1 MARTYLH
8 TPHVVPEIFRQ
19 LVLKVSG
26 NLSTDP
32 DLSIAQVSY
41 KFGSWIEVMDQLIK
55 DNEDPTKRDIKY
67 PLIVLLQQNRELY
80 SDTAPDRF
88 RGDILICTSTVKTM
102 PIAER
107 YTTNFEPI
115 LNPIFAE
122 LRQVIA
128 DSRFFLGYN
137 YNFPFVKVELP
148 HMGTASSN
156 GATAYKLPD
165 FLDGILMQ
173 DVDLKLNRLA
183 CNAACLAKY
192 EIDVLSAI
200 KTVSSAGLGTDTLSV
215 TATAQNSNNAATY
228 TWSIERQDGAQ
239 FNDLGSFNIG
249 GANTLDLNT
258 VSIQEGVYIVTIT
271 ANNGAQAQIEVG
283 VNVGYDEGETVPAQ
297 PVITVLGYVSESE
310 ALVYSIPC
318 GLNPDMTYSYYP
330 LVGSDETVMTR
341 IEQYENGQQVYEEVL
356 EEPELGN
363 SLERSLIFPTTTIDT
378 WVATNYGSNLKQTII
393 FTLKTT

>member
-32 DLSIAQVSY
+32 DLSIAHVSY

-67 PLIVLLQQNRELY
+67 PLVVLLQQNRELY

-148 HMGTASSN
+148 HMGAASNN
-156 GATAYKLPD
+156 GSTAYKLPD

-183 CNAACLAKY
+183 CNTACLTKY
-192 EIDVLSAI
+192 AIDVLSVI
-200 KTVSSAGLGTDTLSV
+200 KVLKPMKINDHTVWV
-215 TATAQNSNNAATY
+215 FATVENSDNAATY
-228 TWSIERQDGAQ
+228 SWKIESQNGSESYPLGAFSLINQ
-239 FNDLGSFNIG
+239 NLADLEALG
-249 GANTLDLNT
+249 
-258 VSIQEGVYIVTIT
+258 IQEGIYIITVT
-271 ANNGAQAQIEVG
+271 ASNGAEAQIELG
-283 VNVGYDEGETVPAQ
+283 VNVGYGEGEIIPIM
-297 PVITVLGYVSESE
+297 PIITSMTFVDQGEQLE
-310 ALVYSIPC
+310 YSISC
-318 GLNPDMTYSYYP
+318 GLNPSMTYKYSP
-330 LVGSDETVMTR
+330 LIGSNQTVMKR
-341 IEQYENGQQVYEEVL
+341 IEQYENGQLVYEEVL